1 MVVHLA
7 NSRRVNH
14 FAAGVLLGYGI
25 CLPGFGRWQARTT
38 GVRVLYFMR
47 FNEWGFEIN
56 NANKGENLPEK
67 KAHKSQ
73 REKVTHYN
81 RKYKNQ

>member
-47 FNEWGFEIN
+47 LKEW
-56 NANKGENLPEK
+56 
-67 KAHKSQ
+67 
-73 REKVTHYN
+73 
-81 RKYKNQ
+81 

>member
-1 MVVHLA
+1 VHLA

-47 FNEWGFEIN
+47 LKEWEFEIN
-56 NANKGENLPEK
+56 NANKSEEK
-67 KAHKSQ
+67 GMLQFAFSSQ
-73 REKVTHYN
+73 NPVFFNPFAR
-81 RKYKNQ
+81 